1 MAQKKPKSGKNSGK
15 TMRDFAL
22 NGVTYKVEYDDP
34 SEVENPE
41 IQKLDVQA
49 FTDMPKAQVLAASV
63 HPDIVFEDIKTY
75 LMENEKIDES
85 KMVVPENS
93 WKL

>member
-1 MAQKKPKSGKNSGK
+1 MQKREMKSKQIAMAQKKPKSGKSSGK

-41 IQKLDVQA
+41 IQKLDV
-49 FTDMPKAQVLAASV
+49 
-63 HPDIVFEDIKTY
+63 
-75 LMENEKIDES
+75 
-85 KMVVPENS
+85 
-93 WKL
+93 